1 MKILLNLVPLKSGG
15 GVQVGLDFVAQARS
29 IGGEHEWGIVATE
42 GTPFTKLAES
52 HNIKILAIIGSDI
65 ASRVSFELFGIRRL
79 VASYKPDIV
88 YTQFGPTPWLRG
100 VTNVVGC
107 AYWNLFYPELDAWV
121 RHGFV
126 DSIKKRITDAYRS
139 HSLKRADALIVE
151 SAAIVLRAQRIHG
164 LPAKKIFHVQPSISS
179 LVSPDRT
186 HAAVKQLCDEL
197 PGGFRVL
204 MLSGYRVHKN
214 IELVPRIAR
223 QLRQLNR
230 NSDIRFILTLRQGD
244 QKTIDILHQA
254 AQLGVSDMIDN
265 IGPVPAEGC
274 AELYRSCDAVI
285 LPSRG
290 ESVSNNV
297 MESWIM
303 ERPLVV
309 SDLEWARSACGPAA
323 IYFEFDNEHDAAM
336 RLAELRERPDLYSHI
351 VQLGREELKKY
362 NTPAGRYQQYVDVM
376 QTIHQAGS
384 QGPRITD
391 THTPIHAAN

>member
-1 MKILLNLVPLKSGG
+1 MRILLNLVPLKSGG

-29 IGGEHEWGIVATE
+29 IGGEHEWGIVATA
-42 GTPFTKLAES
+42 GTPFEKLPQGP
-52 HNIKILAIIGSDI
+52 NIKILAIVGSDLM
-65 ASRVSFELFGIRRL
+65 SRLSFELFGIRRL
-79 VASYKPDIV
+79 VADFRPDIV

-100 VTNVVGC
+100 VPNVVGC
-107 AYWNLFYPELDAWV
+107 AYWNLFYPELDTWV
-121 RHGFV
+121 RHGLI
-126 DSIKKRITDAYRS
+126 DGLKKRITDAYRS

-164 LPAKKIFHVQPSISS
+164 LPARKVFHVQPSISS
-179 LVSPDRT
+179 LVSPDKT
-186 HAAVKQLCDEL
+186 HPGVRQIFAEL

-204 MLSGYRVHKN
+204 MFSGYRAHKN

-244 QKTIDILHQA
+244 PKTIDILHQA
-254 AQLGVSDMIDN
+254 SQLGVADMIDN
-265 IGPVPAEGC
+265 VGPIPAEGC
-274 AELYRSCDAVI
+274 AELYRACDAVI

-336 RLAELRERPDLYSHI
+336 RLAELRERPDLYNQI

-362 NTPAGRYQQYVDVM
+362 NTPAKRYQQYLEVM
-376 QTIHQAGS
+376 QIVHQAGS
-384 QGPRITD
+384 QGPRTTN
-391 THTPIHAAN
+391 THTPIHAAH